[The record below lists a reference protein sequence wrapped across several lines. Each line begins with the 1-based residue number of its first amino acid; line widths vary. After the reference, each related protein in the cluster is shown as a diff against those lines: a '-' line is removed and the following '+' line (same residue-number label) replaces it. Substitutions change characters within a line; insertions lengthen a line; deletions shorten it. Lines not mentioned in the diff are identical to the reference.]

1 MTDFPLSPSN
11 YPGEGNFVGET
22 AYLGFRFE
30 GEEGTHY
37 GYALFTDTFSKG
49 TTILATA
56 WESEPNTSIIAGA
69 IPEPSSVLLVGI
81 AGLLGITRRKRRDEV

>member
-1 MTDFPLSPSN
+1 MS
-11 YPGEGNFVGET
+11 YPREGNFVGET

-30 GEEGTHY
+30 GEQGTHY

-56 WESEPNTSIIAGA
+56 WESEPDTPIIAGA
-69 IPEPSSVLLVGI
+69 IPEPSSALLAIIGT
-81 AGLLGITRRKRRDEV
+81 LLGISRRKRVIA